1 MKHLL
6 LHTVLTSIKKSC
18 WYVYLPQIRVLMVST
33 IPPHMEET
41 STTAHNILAFF
52 GFD

>member
-18 WYVYLPQIRVLMVST
+18 WYVYLPQIKVLMSST
-33 IPPHMEET
+33 VPPHMKEM
-41 STTAHNILAFF
+41 SIAALNILPFF